1 MVFEKQLRMTPST
14 KTSYGQGQIYNL
26 VQNDTDKI
34 IAFTWQL
41 VDFISLPIVLIYCS
55 VSLFKLLGLS
65 FFSGSIVFF
74 VGAAVSSYISKKVKK
89 LDIER
94 KKKTDKRLNATT
106 ESLNNIKTLKFYQWS
121 GIFKTEIQDRRE
133 QEMKVVTR
141 QIHLLCITW
150 ALGTF
155 FPSLMSTLSFY
166 TNILLG
172 NTIDLATAFTVL
184 IFFDKIRGPMNALP
198 WIINNT
204 LEMLTSLTRIQNFLD
219 MQELKIDNFLESN
232 KDSEEQEFS
241 IQVHKSHF
249 TWGLAGVDE
258 DSKDDDDKK
267 AASAKKDAKEDI
279 PKGRCCFGSKKAD
292 KKVEDEKEETVS
304 IDQLV
309 VLKDIDFKIK
319 RGEFVC
325 IIGDVGSGK
334 SSLLS
339 SIIGDLIPVSSTQAD
354 NLGIKSQG
362 FNQYI
367 SKTEATKFSDDI
379 LSDISK
385 NNKKVIELC
394 GEIAYV

>member
-1 MVFEKQLRMTPST
+1 MLVVTQFISYMCGEHQFYNNCQAGQTCAQVLVSMVFEKQLRMTPST

-219 MQELKIDNFLESN
+219 MQELKIENFLKSE
-232 KDSEEQEFS
+232 KD
-241 IQVHKSHF
+241 
-249 TWGLAGVDE
+249 
-258 DSKDDDDKK
+258 
-267 AASAKKDAKEDI
+267 
-279 PKGRCCFGSKKAD
+279 
-292 KKVEDEKEETVS
+292 
-304 IDQLV
+304 
-309 VLKDIDFKIK
+309 
-319 RGEFVC
+319 
-325 IIGDVGSGK
+325 
-334 SSLLS
+334 
-339 SIIGDLIPVSSTQAD
+339 
-354 NLGIKSQG
+354 
-362 FNQYI
+362 
-367 SKTEATKFSDDI
+367 
-379 LSDISK
+379 
-385 NNKKVIELC
+385 
-394 GEIAYV
+394 